1 MQLVQERK
9 CLFRKYNLYY
19 GGNDPIAIS
28 ASNDSNKSPLMQY
41 NVTSNIA
48 ANILKFSN
56 VPTITIHLIS

>member
-9 CLFRKYNLYY
+9 YLFRKYNFYY
-19 GGNDPIAIS
+19 SGNDPIAIS
-28 ASNDSNKSPLMQY
+28 AFNDSNKFPLMLY

-48 ANILKFSN
+48 ANIFKFSN